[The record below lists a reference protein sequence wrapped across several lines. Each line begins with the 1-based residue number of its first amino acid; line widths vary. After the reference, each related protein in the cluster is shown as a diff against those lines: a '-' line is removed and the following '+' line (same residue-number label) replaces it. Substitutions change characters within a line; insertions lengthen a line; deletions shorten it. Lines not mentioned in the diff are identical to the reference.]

1 MILFKFLLRM
11 KNFHIFCIILSSNK
25 MFTLAFSISLVC
37 LVAILRIL
45 SVIPLLDF
53 VTAHLLSGK
62 EVNPSS
68 QESARF
74 SGRYTL
80 A

>member
-1 MILFKFLLRM
+1 
-11 KNFHIFCIILSSNK
+11 

-68 QESARF
+68 QESVRF

>member
-1 MILFKFLLRM
+1 MILYKFLLRM
-11 KNFHIFCIILSSNK
+11 KNFHIFCTILSNK

-53 VTAHLLSGK
+53 ATAHLLSGK